1 MKAYET
7 VKIEVLELKEDIVRT
22 SGGSIGGVNNPE
34 DLNQYDDVFQF
45 GV

>member
-22 SGGSIGGVNNPE
+22 SVGAVNNPE
-34 DLNQYDDVFQF
+34 DLNKYDDVFQF